1 MQPGERPDS
10 PSRSFRAH
18 RTHPALP
25 GMTSPTTP
33 VTPRL
38 QARTGQLPPPRSLTP
53 SPDARRRLSP
63 ARRAAW
69 KLLALGLF
77 LAFVYLALYPLFAG
91 ATTGHDAAKAAW
103 LGFFPWLTRLFWT
116 AWTPVT
122 QAIGHV
128 AIFKLEQPSGF
139 ANLLATG
146 FVLAFVAL
154 VFAARVARNVAH
166 GRLLGHDVRLL
177 FWIIFAFTALFGLL
191 FLFAPAILT
200 QDAWLYGLYGR
211 IVTLNHSN
219 PYTVAIAVAPGDIL
233 HGVLLGSIAHPTF
246 GPVWMDAALTVALF
260 AHSAAS
266 ILFDFRL
273 VGLVVHLVNTV
284 LIWQLLA
291 RTKPE
296 ARFAGTLLYAWNPAP
311 LLLGIAEMHLEIV
324 VILFVLLAA
333 LFYQRRMLL
342 LSWVCLLLSAMID
355 PFSLLF
361 FPLFL
366 SLLWKAARS
375 LPAGRRAMWWLA
387 LVGIS
392 AFMIVLAYLPYWSD
406 WSMAGIGAQIGHAF
420 IPGTANQ
427 SLASAIQHLP
437 VGTSHALGWLATPP
451 FWSAL
456 TLVLAACLLMLG
468 LWLAEKLELVLLFA
482 SWLTLAFL
490 VLSPFYQPWFALLP
504 LSLAIASASSRTTL
518 LAMLLAA
525 GALLAYIFSLST
537 PSWAG
542 QGLVTVGLP
551 VLIWGWSLFFA
562 TTWHMTRAR
571 DADSGQV
578 QAVKQPARGPRF
590 SRPSWPVRSK

>member
-1 MQPGERPDS
+1 
-10 PSRSFRAH
+10 
-18 RTHPALP
+18 
-25 GMTSPTTP
+25 MTSPTTP
-33 VTPRL
+33 VATRL
-38 QARTGQLPPPRSLTP
+38 QVGTGQLPSPQRPLTP
-53 SPDARRRLSP
+53 APDARQRRMSP
-63 ARRAAW
+63 ARRAVW

-77 LAFVYLALYPLFAG
+77 LAFVYLALYPLFSG
-91 ATTGHDAAKAAW
+91 AITGHDAAKAVW
-103 LGFFPWLTRLFWT
+103 LGFFPWLSRLSWT

-122 QAIGHV
+122 KAISHV
-128 AIFKLEQPSGF
+128 AIFNLDQPSGF
-139 ANLLATG
+139 VNLLAAG

-154 VFAARVARNVAH
+154 LFAARIARNVAR
-166 GRLLGHDVRLL
+166 GRLLGHDARLL
-177 FWIIFAFTALFGLL
+177 FWIIFAFAALFGLL
-191 FLFAPAILT
+191 FLFAPAVLT

-219 PYTVAIAVAPGDIL
+219 PYTAVIAIAPGDIL
-233 HGVLLGSIAHPTF
+233 HGVLLGPVAHPTF

-260 AHSAAS
+260 AQNAAS
-266 ILFDFRL
+266 MLFDFRL
-273 VGLVVHLVNTV
+273 VALVVHLVNTV

-291 RTKPE
+291 RLKPE
-296 ARFAGTLLYAWNPAP
+296 ARFVGTLLYAWNPVL
-311 LLLGIAEMHLEIV
+311 LLLGIAEMHLEMV

-366 SLLWKAARS
+366 SLLWKATRGT
-375 LPAGRRAMWWLA
+375 PAGRRVMWWLA
-387 LVGIS
+387 LVGVS
-392 AFMIVLAYLPYWSD
+392 AFMIVLAYLPYLSEWSI
-406 WSMAGIGAQIGHAF
+406 AGIGAQIGHAF

-427 SLASAIQHLP
+427 SLASAIQRLP
-437 VGTSHALGWLATPP
+437 VGTSHVLDWLGTPL
-451 FWSAL
+451 FWSVL
-456 TLVLAACLLMLG
+456 TLVLATCLLLLG
-468 LWLAEKLELVLLFA
+468 LWLAEKLELTLLFA
-482 SWLTLAFL
+482 SWLTLTFL
-490 VLSPFYQPWFALLP
+490 ALSPVYQPWFTLLP

-518 LAMLLAA
+518 LAMLMAA

-537 PSWAG
+537 PTWAG

-578 QAVKQPARGPRF
+578 QAVKQAARGPRF
-590 SRPSWPVRSK
+590 SRPSWPARIK